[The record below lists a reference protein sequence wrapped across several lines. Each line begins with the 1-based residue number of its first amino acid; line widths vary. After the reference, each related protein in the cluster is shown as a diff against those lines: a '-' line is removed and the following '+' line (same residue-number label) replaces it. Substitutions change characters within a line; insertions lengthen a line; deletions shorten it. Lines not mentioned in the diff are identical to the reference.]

1 MLAELNIMTYV
12 STSHI
17 EISNPSTDI
26 EEAPPMDY
34 QFDFSFF
41 SNSWRDLVDGAMLTL
56 RMSVATIVLG
66 FLLGVA
72 LAILR
77 TQGGPLARRL
87 VTVYIDVIRNTP
99 LVIQAFWLFFGLA
112 AMQVR
117 IPAMAAAVIALTI
130 NVSAYTT
137 EIVRA
142 GMESVPRGQV
152 EAASCLGLTRW
163 QMLRLVILPQA
174 VERMY
179 PALTSQFVLMMLAT
193 SIMSQISAEELTAV
207 GYRIQSETFRGFEI
221 YVVIAVVYLVLSWL
235 LRLTMT
241 GIGAVVF
248 TRRRKLKTPL

>member
-1 MLAELNIMTYV
+1 
-12 STSHI
+12 
-17 EISNPSTDI
+17 
-26 EEAPPMDY
+26 MDY
-34 QFDFSFF
+34 QFDFSFLT
-41 SNSWRDLVDGAMLTL
+41 SNWRELIDGALLTL
-56 RMSVATIVLG
+56 RMSIATIVFG

-72 LAILR
+72 LAVLR
-77 TQGGPLARRL
+77 TQGSPLTRRL
-87 VTVYIDVIRNTP
+87 VTSYVDVIRNTP

-112 AMQVR
+112 SMQVR
-117 IPAMAAAVIALTI
+117 IPAMAAAVIALSI

-142 GMESVPRGQV
+142 GMESIPKGQI

-179 PALTSQFVLMMLAT
+179 PALISQFVLMMLAT

-207 GYRIQSETFRGFEI
+207 GYRIQSEIFRGFEI
-221 YVVIAVVYLVLSWL
+221 YVVIAVIYLVLSWL
-235 LRLTMT
+235 LRLTMAA
-241 GIGAVVF
+241 IGTVAF